1 MPNPSTIIFGVA
13 FVAIIFSG
21 YADLILGAT
30 WRKFYF
36 TSGVLVFR
44 QQISIEARYSNIP
57 APSLFEKRLS
67 SCWMGSFAFK
77 ELGFNQYGF
86 RQKLFSFTWNS
97 VIHGLII
104 FDTENNLVTVKGY
117 LNWTVISLT
126 AFLLVI
132 YPFLLLINGIAL
144 TEFLNL
150 FALCVIWCSLV
161 FGLSYLQDRSLLK
174 IITTTAAELWS
185 RKYVNKR
192 ERA

>member
-1 MPNPSTIIFGVA
+1 MPNLSTIIFGVA

-57 APSLFEKRLS
+57 ASYLFEKRLS
-67 SCWMGSFAFK
+67 SCWMGSFTFK

-97 VIHGLII
+97 VIHGLIV

-132 YPFLLLINGIAL
+132 YPFLLLINGVAL

-150 FALCVIWCSLV
+150 FALCVIWCGLV
-161 FGLSYLQDRSLLK
+161 FGLSYLKDRSLLK

-185 RKYVNKR
+185 RKYVNKQ